1 MHRRFA
7 LLLALALSVPLFA
20 QSPDPDC
27 NRPGRPPV
35 NPKLCKHSNFFE
47 PAQVWDIQKDA
58 RISKYK
64 PAGLKYDVYL
74 PVGYDLANTIV
85 LINRATKDVVIVDTL
100 GDKNTTGDVI
110 AELVSKGILPAA
122 TNVPF
127 RTLIYTHNHI
137 DHTGGVQGFIE
148 AARHKP
154 CKPAD
159 PETAGADGTYDADA
173 QDPNCV
179 SVIGQFNIN
188 ESVINTGTVVGTIIN
203 ARSSYMY
210 GSWLLPDGII
220 NDGIGPRVNAGVSG
234 YRMPS
239 RTFTNNLKVHSAG
252 LWMELVYV
260 PSETNDELM
269 VFLPDKLNRAGGTA
283 SPDDESNWK
292 GPGLLLS
299 AEVIQGPSFPNLYS
313 LRGTS
318 YRNPATW
325 FRSVDVLRRYDS
337 WCMLPS
343 HGTPLCGQDNIQ
355 TVLRNF
361 RDAIQ
366 YTHDQTVRY
375 LNKGITIE
383 ELPQYVKMPQY
394 LIDDLAPVQT
404 AKPPEITDPR
414 DYLTFFYGSV
424 PQAVR
429 EIYFGY
435 LGWFEGD
442 PVALDPLPPVEG
454 AARTVALMGGAERV
468 VAEAEKALQSG
479 AQKEIQWAAQLA
491 TLVLQGHADN
501 DAAKKIKA
509 RAYRQLAPPQTNP
522 NWRNWYITSERELN
536 GLVPDVAIAGG
547 LTSRDIVVN
556 LPAYAWINE
565 WTMRLRAEETMQRN
579 VHDDLGIWIDG
590 ENNGFGP
597 QGFVLRIRKAICE
610 FIETGNDRK
619 AVDAGAKVV
628 MVMDRTTLDALIA
641 SDRPNHPA
649 EFTATLTRL
658 IADGKVRVHGGGTKE
673 VLAFFAN
680 FDPAPSKA
688 IRLSGK

>member
-1 MHRRFA
+1 MSR
-7 LLLALALSVPLFA
+7 LLLVFSLVLSLSLAA
-20 QSPDPDC
+20 QPADPDC

-85 LINRATKDVVIVDTL
+85 LVNRATQEVAIVDTL
-100 GDKNTTGDVI
+100 GDFGTSEKVI
-110 AELVSKGILPAA
+110 GELATQRILKSA
-122 TNVPF
+122 TKVPF

-137 DHTGGVQGFIE
+137 DHTGGVQGFL
-148 AARHKP
+148 AAAKDKP
-154 CKPAD
+154 CN
-159 PETAGADGTYDADA
+159 PENPSKAGRDGVYDADA
-173 QDPNCV
+173 EDPDCV
-179 SVIGQFNIN
+179 SVIGQAEIVNA
-188 ESVINTGTVVGTIIN
+188 VINTGTVVGTIIN
-203 ARSSYMY
+203 QRSSYMY
-210 GSWLLPDGII
+210 GSYLLPDGII
-220 NDGIGPRVNAGVSG
+220 NDGIGPQVNPGKAGF
-234 YRMPS
+234 RMPS
-239 RTFTNNLKVHSAG
+239 RTFTNNLRVRAAG

-269 VFLPDKLNRAGGTA
+269 VFLPDALNRADSYA
-283 SPDDESNWK
+283 SPADAASWK
-292 GPGLLLS
+292 GKGLLLS

-375 LNKGITIE
+375 LNKGMTME
-383 ELPQYVKMPQY
+383 ELPQYVQMPQY

-435 LGWFEGD
+435 LGWYQGD
-442 PVALDPLPPVEG
+442 PVALAPLPPVET
-454 AARTVALMGGAERV
+454 ATRTVALMGGPEKV
-468 VAEAEKALQSG
+468 NAEAAKALASG
-479 AQKEIQWAAQLA
+479 TMGEQQWAAQLTA
-491 TLVLQGHADN
+491 LVLQADPAN
-501 DAAKKIKA
+501 AEAKKTKA
-509 RAYRQLAPPQTNP
+509 AAYRALASPQTNP
-522 NWRNWYITSERELN
+522 NWRNWYISSERELN
-536 GLVPDVAIAGG
+536 GIIPKAAINGG
-547 LTSRDIVVN
+547 LTSRDIVIN
-556 LPAYAWINE
+556 LPAAAWINE
-565 WTMRLRAEETMQRN
+565 WTMRLKADATMQNN
-579 VHDDLGIWIDG
+579 VHSNLGIWIDPP
-590 ENNGFGP
+590 NNGFGAE
-597 QGFVLRIRKAICE
+597 GFVLRIRRAVCE
-610 FIETGNDRK
+610 FYEAGNDRA
-619 AVDAGAKVV
+619 AVDAGAKLVLA
-628 MVMDRTTLDALIA
+628 MDRDTLNELILADRVNAPASFTEAL
-641 SDRPNHPA
+641 
-649 EFTATLTRL
+649 TKL
-658 IADGKVRVHGGGTKE
+658 IADKRIRVTGGTAKDA
-673 VLAFFAN
+673 VAFFGH
-680 FDPAPSKA
+680 FDPAPTEA